1 MVCRQCGGA
10 VGSGTTRC
18 MRCQAT
24 PAVPSKK
31 RAVLVGIQYTR
42 PPWPRAKQLK
52 GTINDVRNMRSLLT
66 DEYNFPLHSI
76 RILTDYNQRDP
87 KMMPEKENILRE
99 LRWLVRGCSAG
110 DSLVFY
116 FSGHGDYVK
125 DKDRDE
131 TDGWDE
137 VICALDKN
145 IVDDEI
151 NKIIVHPLVRGV
163 KLHAIIDSCHSGTV
177 LDLPKIWNGRGWT
190 NNISRK
196 GVKKGTSGGH
206 AIMISG
212 CTDHQFSNQDSNNF
226 GLQTGHL
233 TSAFH
238 ATVMNKPHTRPFT
251 YASLFK
257 AMKTMVEEES
267 EGEQTPQMSS
277 SFEFDI
283 NQKHFTL

>member
-1 MVCRQCGGA
+1 MPWQLIKNVCLLHYI
-10 VGSGTTRC
+10 
-18 MRCQAT
+18 
-24 PAVPSKK
+24 
-31 RAVLVGIQYTR
+31 VL
-42 PPWPRAKQLK
+42 
-52 GTINDVRNMRSLLT
+52 
-66 DEYNFPLHSI
+66 
-76 RILTDYNQRDP
+76 
-87 KMMPEKENILRE
+87 
-99 LRWLVRGCSAG
+99 
-110 DSLVFY
+110 
-116 FSGHGDYVK
+116 
-125 DKDRDE
+125 
-131 TDGWDE
+131 
-137 VICALDKN
+137 IC
-145 IVDDEI
+145 
-151 NKIIVHPLVRGV
+151 
-163 KLHAIIDSCHSGTV
+163 HACFRF
-177 LDLPKIWNGRGWT
+177 WRNGRGWT

-212 CTDHQFSNQDSNNF
+212 CTDHQFSNEDSNNF